1 MRISDWSSDVCSSD
15 LPLFCKLASELVL
28 GVNSPAIRENRVAVS
43 QVQYQA
49 GCPSSGMLQTNFS
62 RRTNCQLSDSF
73 WHWCAPGRRR
83 DCEPV
88 LRTELSRVGNECAC
102 IVKSRWGPYHK
113 KK

>member
-62 RRTNCQLSDSF
+62 RRTNCQLSDYF

-83 DCEPV
+83 VCEQV
-88 LRTELSRVGNECAC
+88 LGCRQGVLCAQPHLGQ
-102 IVKSRWGPYHK
+102 SHPYHAAFWV
-113 KK
+113 